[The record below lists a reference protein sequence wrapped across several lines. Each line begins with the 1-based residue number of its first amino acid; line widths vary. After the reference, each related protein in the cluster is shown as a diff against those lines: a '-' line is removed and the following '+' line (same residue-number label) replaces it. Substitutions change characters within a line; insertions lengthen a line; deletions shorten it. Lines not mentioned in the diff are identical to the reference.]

1 MLYSVSGQDT
11 PNKHQQSQFKQPL
24 NPSNQFTCTL
34 TNNNPFSLCSLSGT
48 TGSNSSILNKHIN
61 NSNIN
66 ESDPDVLSHLIHTSV
81 SDEGLLISKASC
93 VSDTSTESST
103 GHRPVNESV
112 HSLSKE
118 KSDGGMTEGW
128 KDDVKRGKN
137 NIDEQEKNEK
147 QQWNRDEIQGED
159 VKEGGS
165 AGETRGTLVAQT
177 TDRAD
182 RREDSQRSTEDVE
195 DTKQPETETKD
206 TADGAE
212 ERGKT
217 GPHMPETQILVQT
230 TTDTTAEKSD
240 TQQVVDF
247 MDTEPPLAACAPSDC
262 SQSLSQKVSEKV
274 EDSSHVNKGFE
285 TRREV
290 HTFCSDEH
298 QSVRHGPNS
307 GIQEVQRLGHD
318 EANTFAQDQVFEK
331 TTEEMPSDKSAA
343 NIPTELCEP
352 QNQSSICSS
361 QINTAALPAQSD
373 NINNLE
379 TKQTQ
384 RTNPSDITSN
394 MKQTYEMCDTHVR
407 KDGVLLEIM
416 VEPQALPQISQQE
429 VGQPKSLVT
438 DDDDDDDCRAFKKRE
453 GQSNVDTPENN
464 ACEPVQRPVGKSNLE
479 DPCVDITIDTAD
491 LESEVETGRCQEH
504 MKNNKAEDADDAKTT
519 KGGADLKLSASS
531 SHENDASPQTFSKKC
546 YEQSPAKE
554 MLLDDTN
561 ESFLPSNM
569 TYRSAFDWASAQR
582 KAVSSR
588 TKSDVSVLHQFVQV
602 SQLKNVSITI

>member
-48 TGSNSSILNKHIN
+48 TASNSSILNKHIN

-81 SDEGLLISKASC
+81 SDEGLRISKASC
-93 VSDTSTESST
+93 VNDTSTESST
-103 GHRPVNESV
+103 GHRSVNESV

-137 NIDEQEKNEK
+137 NIDEQEKIEE

-165 AGETRGTLVAQT
+165 ARETRGTLVAQT

-206 TADGAE
+206 RADGAE

-217 GPHMPETQILVQT
+217 GPHMPETQT
-230 TTDTTAEKSD
+230 TTDTSTEKSD

-247 MDTEPPLAACAPSDC
+247 MDTKPPLAACAPSD
-262 SQSLSQKVSEKV
+262 SQSASQKVSEKV
-274 EDSSHVNKGFE
+274 EDSSHVNKGCE

-318 EANTFAQDQVFEK
+318 GANTFAQDQVFEK
-331 TTEEMPSDKSAA
+331 ITEEMPSDKSAA

-352 QNQSSICSS
+352 QNRSSICSS

-373 NINNLE
+373 NVNNLE

-394 MKQTYEMCDTHVR
+394 MKQTDEMCDTHVR

-416 VEPQALPQISQQE
+416 VEPQALPQISEQE
-429 VGQPKSLVT
+429 GGQPKPLVT

-453 GQSNVDTPENN
+453 GQSNVDTRENN
-464 ACEPVQRPVGKSNLE
+464 ACEPVQRPLGKSNLE
-479 DPCVDITIDTAD
+479 DPRVDIT
-491 LESEVETGRCQEH
+491 TGHCQEH
-504 MKNNKAEDADDAKTT
+504 MKNVKVEDADDAKMT

-531 SHENDASPQTFSKKC
+531 SHENDASAQTFSKKC

-588 TKSDVSVLHQFVQV
+588 TKSDVSVLHRFVQV
-602 SQLKNVSITI
+602 SQFKNVSITI